1 MNEKITQLIARH
13 EAFKQKWLM
22 LNNDDLFNWVML
34 QDEMISL
41 SSNLKSEYNENEIRL
56 KVEKGKRMIELKTLL
71 DDNGKKLHT
80 ESTADWTLRAEF
92 LDKDIQQNALKTS
105 YELLYQTAQLITE
118 YINIIKL
125 NNKALFTI

>member
-1 MNEKITQLIARH
+1 
-13 EAFKQKWLM
+13 
-22 LNNDDLFNWVML
+22 
-34 QDEMISL
+34 
-41 SSNLKSEYNENEIRL
+41 
-56 KVEKGKRMIELKTLL
+56 MIELKTLL

>member
-1 MNEKITQLIARH
+1 
-13 EAFKQKWLM
+13 M

-80 ESTADWTLRAEF
+80 ESTAD
-92 LDKDIQQNALKTS
+92 
-105 YELLYQTAQLITE
+105 
-118 YINIIKL
+118 
-125 NNKALFTI
+125 

>member
-1 MNEKITQLIARH
+1 
-13 EAFKQKWLM
+13 M

-71 DDNGKKLHT
+71 DDNGKKVHT
-80 ESTADWTLRAEF
+80 ESTAD
-92 LDKDIQQNALKTS
+92 
-105 YELLYQTAQLITE
+105 
-118 YINIIKL
+118 
-125 NNKALFTI
+125 